1 MTLGPRSRAVPVTVG
16 LPPAPDAIL
25 TAADV
30 AAWLKITP
38 RQVQRLGV
46 PCVRLGP
53 RTSRYFARDVLTWLE
68 AQRQAPAPR
77 RRRPR
82 WPRDRRP
89 AYGPWR
95 TPGPRDI
102 MISHTTSEGAVP
114 RRTPA
119 VPPPV

>member
-1 MTLGPRSRAVPVTVG
+1 KASRCVSFVLVVMTLGPRSRAVPVTVG

-30 AAWLKITP
+30 AALLKITP
-38 RQVQRLGV
+38 RQVQRLGL

-77 RRRPR
+77 RRR
-82 WPRDRRP
+82 RP
-89 AYGPWR
+89 VATGPAAGV
-95 TPGPRDI
+95 GPLAD
-102 MISHTTSEGAVP
+102 SGTA
-114 RRTPA
+114 
-119 VPPPV
+119 

>member
-46 PCVRLGP
+46 PCIDLGRKTKRYLAKDVSEYLEKRRLDGC
-53 RTSRYFARDVLTWLE
+53 
-68 AQRQAPAPR
+68 QR
-77 RRRPR
+77 
-82 WPRDRRP
+82 
-89 AYGPWR
+89 
-95 TPGPRDI
+95 
-102 MISHTTSEGAVP
+102 H
-114 RRTPA
+114 
-119 VPPPV
+119 

>member
-1 MTLGPRSRAVPVTVG
+1 MKSHTVS

-53 RTSRYFARDVLTWLE
+53 RTPRYLARDVLAWLE

-77 RRRPR
+77 RRRPI
-82 WPRDRRP
+82 
-89 AYGPWR
+89 ATG
-95 TPGPRDI
+95 
-102 MISHTTSEGAVP
+102 S
-114 RRTPA
+114 
-119 VPPPV
+119 PPLADFADV